1 MTGKIFTVQKKEH
14 TNKHTTEGNEN
25 TRFKEC

>member
-1 MTGKIFTVQKKEH
+1 MTGQNFTVQKKEH

-25 TRFKEC
+25 KGFKEC